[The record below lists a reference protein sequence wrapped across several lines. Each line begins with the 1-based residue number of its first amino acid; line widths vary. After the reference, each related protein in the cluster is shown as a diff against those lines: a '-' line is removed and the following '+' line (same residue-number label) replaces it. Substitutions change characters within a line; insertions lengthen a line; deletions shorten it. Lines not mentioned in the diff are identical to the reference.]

1 MVDWRPYLESLCAT
15 YAAWWQVY
23 TITDVVGRT
32 PQKRKQTSVLF
43 DFKLM
48 VQTVAPDRDAKGQK
62 AEQVEKLTVLE
73 GLRKYAPQHILLVG
87 RPGSGKSTA
96 LVRLLL
102 EEAEKAKEACRDV
115 ACNVWEQGE
124 RSIKIPVL
132 VELRYYRTT
141 IEDLIQEFLQ
151 RHDPNLTLNPDTLKT
166 GLRQGQILLL
176 LDGIN
181 ELPSE
186 AARRELQQFRQNYQK
201 TTPMVFTT
209 RDLGIGGNL
218 GITKK
223 LEMQPLTET
232 QMQEFVCT
240 YLPQQGKQM
249 LQQLGNR
256 LREFGQTPLL
266 LKMLCD
272 LFYCLET
279 IPSNLGSVFRAFAQQ
294 YDRKVKAD
302 VPVTEDSREFWSEL
316 LQYLAFVMTKGNDS
330 KEIQVAIAKTEAEAI
345 FTQYLRQHDFLDPP
359 VRARKWLNDLLK
371 HHLIQLG
378 ANNQIEFRH
387 QLIQEYYTAEYL
399 LKLLPSLSDEELQQ
413 QYLNYLKWTEPLAL
427 MLGLVEDEA
436 QAMRVVRL
444 ALAVDVQLGARLAGE
459 VKPEFQEQ
467 TITLVNDQDVC
478 QPVKVL
484 LLGATR
490 SEFAVQLLIDALK
503 NEDASVRCYAAF
515 ALGKIQSEQAVQP
528 LILALKDEDAAVG
541 YHAAEALGK
550 IQSEQAVQPLIQVLN
565 QGDKSVRHGAAWA
578 LGAIQS
584 EQAVQ
589 PLIRALKD
597 EDESLRPIAATSLK
611 EIQSDTAFTSLVDLI
626 KNEEDSVRHYAVS
639 ALGELQLEQVINI
652 LIETLQDKDTS
663 LRSRAIEALGEIKS
677 DRSVQPLIDT
687 LKDKDALVRSSA
699 AKVLGIIQ
707 SESAVQP
714 LIDILKDKDA
724 SVRYRAAWALGEI
737 KSDRSVQPLM
747 NALKDENHSVR
758 YRAALSLG
766 KQKSEWAIKPLIN
779 LLKND
784 DYWYHL
790 FVTDSLIE
798 IPLDKTIN
806 PLINALQDENASIR
820 SGAAFALGRIQSD
833 RVVKPLIH
841 TLTDENHSVRS
852 SAAWALGEIQSKQ
865 AVQPLIHT
873 LKDGIPLVRHS
884 VAFALG
890 KIQSK
895 QAIQPL
901 IDALKD
907 EDASVRSSAAKA
919 LGEIQSKQAVQ
930 SLIDSLND
938 EEYQVRCYV
947 VWSLGKIP
955 SPMAIPPLITAL
967 NDRNN
972 GVRREAQSALEKID
986 IPEFLPDFSALL
998 KTDTDPAI
1006 LNIISAI
1013 QQRCKFYNYTLTQP
1027 PTTSIS
1033 SDSQLTHPFPI
1044 SLMHILHL
1052 SDLHFTT
1059 PDQATLWSTQ
1069 LRLDLRYELNIS
1081 QLDALILSGDIA
1093 NYSTPE
1099 EYEAAAQF
1107 LNTLCQTF
1115 SLKPEQIT
1123 IVPGNHDL
1131 NWNLAQE
1138 AYQLIDRPK
1147 YNGKLIDGNYIK
1159 VTDEVIR
1166 VRDETAYKKRFDNF
1180 RQFYET
1186 IKQKPYPSD
1195 YDQQYTLDYLPEQN
1209 LLVLGLNSAWQLDH
1223 HFKSRASIH
1232 ENALSNALNEIDTNP
1247 DYDNCLKIAVWHH
1260 PLDSPYQ
1267 DRITDQDFI
1276 RLLAVAGFRF
1286 FLHGHI
1292 HKAETSLFR
1301 YDMSRDGR
1309 KLDRICAGTF
1319 GAPTKELVTA
1329 TPWQYNLLIFEKDK
1343 LTVRTR
1349 CRRGKDAPWES
1360 DSVWRQGAGKSSLD
1374 YYTIEL

>member
-1 MVDWRPYLESLCAT
+1 MVDWRPYLESLGTT
-15 YAAWWQVY
+15 YAQWWQVY

-32 PQKRKQTSVLF
+32 PQNRKQTSVLF

-48 VQTVAPDRDAKGQK
+48 VQTVEPDRDARGQK

-102 EEAEKAKEACRDV
+102 EEAEKGKEACRDV

-141 IEDLIQEFLQ
+141 IEDLIQQFLQ
-151 RHDPNLTLNPDTLKT
+151 RHDPNLTLNPDTLKA
-166 GLRQGQILLL
+166 GLRQRQFLLL

-223 LEMQPLTET
+223 LEMQPLTPK
-232 QMQEFVCT
+232 QMEEFVCA

-249 LQQLGNR
+249 LPQLGNR
-256 LREFGQTPLL
+256 LRELGQTPLL

-272 LFYCLET
+272 LFHCLET

-316 LQYLAFVMTKGNDS
+316 LQYLAFVMTKGNHP
-330 KEIQVAIAKTEAEAI
+330 KEIQVAIAKTEAETI
-345 FTQYLRQHDFLDPP
+345 FTEYLRQHDFLDPP

-371 HHLIQLG
+371 HHLIQLR

-399 LKLLPSLSDEELQQ
+399 LKQLPSLSDEELQR

-427 MLGLVEDEA
+427 MLELVEDKA
-436 QAMRVVRL
+436 QAVRVVRL

-467 TITLVNDQDVC
+467 TVALVSGLEIPQLLTI
-478 QPVKVL
+478 Q
-484 LLGATR
+484 LLGRTK
-490 SEFAVQLLIDALK
+490 SESAISNLMKALEH
-503 NEDASVRCYAAF
+503 EDSDVSRRAAD
-515 ALGKIQSEQAVQP
+515 ALGKIGLPKAIP
-528 LILALKDEDAAVG
+528 HLIKALKHEDVGVSRRAAD
-541 YHAAEALGK
+541 ALGK
-550 IQSEQAVQPLIQVLN
+550 IGSE
-565 QGDKSVRHGAAWA
+565 S
-578 LGAIQS
+578 AIP
-584 EQAVQ
+584 A
-589 PLIRALKD
+589 
-597 EDESLRPIAATSLK
+597 
-611 EIQSDTAFTSLVDLI
+611 
-626 KNEEDSVRHYAVS
+626 
-639 ALGELQLEQVINI
+639 
-652 LIETLQDKDTS
+652 LIETLNERQVPNAREIAAT
-663 LRSRAIEALGEIKS
+663 ALGKIGS
-677 DRSVQPLIDT
+677 DSAVPALVQT
-687 LKDKDALVRSSA
+687 LKDKKSS
-699 AKVLGIIQ
+699 
-707 SESAVQP
+707 
-714 LIDILKDKDA
+714 
-724 SVRYRAAWALGEI
+724 
-737 KSDRSVQPLM
+737 
-747 NALKDENHSVR
+747 
-758 YRAALSLG
+758 
-766 KQKSEWAIKPLIN
+766 
-779 LLKND
+779 
-784 DYWYHL
+784 
-790 FVTDSLIE
+790 
-798 IPLDKTIN
+798 
-806 PLINALQDENASIR
+806 SIR
-820 SGAAFALGRIQSD
+820 ERYSIHEIYTRLGVDQRLEAFNSGEYYLR
-833 RVVKPLIH
+833 
-841 TLTDENHSVRS
+841 E
-852 SAAWALGEIQSKQ
+852 E
-865 AVQPLIHT
+865 
-873 LKDGIPLVRHS
+873 
-884 VAFALG
+884 VADALG
-890 KIQSK
+890 KINSK
-895 QAIQPL
+895 SAELAL
-901 IDALKD
+901 IEALDD
-907 EDASVRSSAAKA
+907 EDPEIRKSVAYTLAKIGSKRAVSACVKALNDDAHLDREDIFYTLAEMGYELLVTILTQSLTIENAFVRDIAAKA
-919 LGEIQSKQAVQ
+919 LEEINDQSLTEADINDFYDEIDWNSNKAVYKLAASDDESESDLTSILEILRDDPDHRIDAAIRILGEIGNPDILPVLHDLLLDTAKSYI
-930 SLIDSLND
+930 ID
-938 EEYQVRCYV
+938 
-947 VWSLGKIP
+947 P
-955 SPMAIPPLITAL
+955 
-967 NDRNN
+967 
-972 GVRREAQSALEKID
+972 
-986 IPEFLPDFSALL
+986 
-998 KTDTDPAI
+998 
-1006 LNIISAI
+1006 ISQI
-1013 QQRCKFYNYTLTQP
+1013 QNRCKFYNFTLTQP
-1027 PTTSIS
+1027 ILTTPS
-1033 SDSQLTHPFPI
+1033 P
-1044 SLMHILHL
+1044 LMHILHL

-1059 PDQATLWSTQ
+1059 LDQATLWSTQ
-1069 LRLDLRYELNIS
+1069 LRLDLRHELNIS
-1081 QLDALILSGDIA
+1081 QLDALILSSDIA

-1115 SLKPEQIT
+1115 SLNPEQIT

-1138 AYQLIDRPK
+1138 AYLLVDRPK
-1147 YNGKLIDGNYIK
+1147 YNGKLIDGHYIK

-1166 VRDETAYKKRFDNF
+1166 VRDETAYKKRFENF
-1180 RQFYET
+1180 RQFYKD
-1186 IKQKPYPSD
+1186 IKRKPYPLD

-1209 LLVLGLNSAWQLDH
+1209 LLILGLNSAWQLDH

-1232 ENALSNALNEIDTNP
+1232 ENALSNALDEIDTNP

-1267 DRITDQDFI
+1267 DRIIDQDFI
-1276 RLLAVAGFRF
+1276 GLLAVSGFRF

-1360 DSVWRQGAGKSSLD
+1360 DSIWRQGAGKSSLD